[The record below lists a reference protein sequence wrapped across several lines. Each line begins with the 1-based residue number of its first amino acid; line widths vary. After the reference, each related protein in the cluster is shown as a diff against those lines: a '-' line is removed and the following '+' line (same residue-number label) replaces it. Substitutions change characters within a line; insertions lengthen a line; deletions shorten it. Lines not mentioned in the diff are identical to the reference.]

1 MFDLD
6 IHAGGDSFLNTTLCD
21 CLRALSL
28 YSKYPRIVLLFI

>member
-28 YSKYPRIVLLFI
+28 CIPSIQE